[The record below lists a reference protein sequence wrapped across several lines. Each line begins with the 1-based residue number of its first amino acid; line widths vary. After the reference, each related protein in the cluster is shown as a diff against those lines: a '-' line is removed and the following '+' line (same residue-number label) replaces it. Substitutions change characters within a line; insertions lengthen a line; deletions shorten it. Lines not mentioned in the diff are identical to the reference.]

1 MKKPEKRRPGSV
13 AATQQKRPTLQA
25 ISLAAKTFKKVKK
38 QRGRKEGQRAT
49 TKEEDKK
56 IMATFHK
63 LRPPGHGIDSK
74 TLQKGLPKKIG
85 KKVAPRN
92 LIRRLAEQ
100 GYVPEKKQSKSDLG
114 KAGQAKRIKF
124 CKIHE
129 GKDANQWKSHCQAVG
144 DFKEFTYYPREL
156 QPTFKKLRAS
166 WTYMNKR
173 EKKLP
178 AFQRPKRWFKGAQW
192 KKTKKIKVFGLTTS
206 TGKQLCFEVPFGK
219 GKYDGHKFA
228 AHVRKRIGPFLQ
240 RSFPNKTSFNILLDG
255 EKVQHTPEAK
265 RAFKEFGIT
274 TLKKWPANSPE
285 FNPQE
290 HVWSRAEPELRLLE
304 TGYDEFESWK
314 KKVLVAVKKYTG
326 ANKLV
331 GSMARRVKECLAR
344 KGAMIDD

>member
-1 MKKPEKRRPGSV
+1 
-13 AATQQKRPTLQA
+13 
-25 ISLAAKTFKKVKK
+25 
-38 QRGRKEGQRAT
+38 
-49 TKEEDKK
+49 
-56 IMATFHK
+56 
-63 LRPPGHGIDSK
+63 
-74 TLQKGLPKKIG
+74 
-85 KKVAPRN
+85 
-92 LIRRLAEQ
+92 
-100 GYVPEKKQSKSDLG
+100 
-114 KAGQAKRIKF
+114 
-124 CKIHE
+124 
-129 GKDANQWKSHCQAVG
+129 
-144 DFKEFTYYPREL
+144 
-156 QPTFKKLRAS
+156 
-166 WTYMNKR
+166 MNKR

-274 TLKKWPANSPE
+274 TLKKWPANSPDL
-285 FNPQE
+285 NPQE